1 MSENSIGNSTDS
13 DDSSFNV
20 RVVGRVA
27 ELKDGGEFI
36 VMVFESGDSL
46 SLRKTYIVS
55 VHETDGVTEI
65 VLANGYN
72 VHVYSNKLVEQLNGI
87 LWHINTDSIQ

>member
-1 MSENSIGNSTDS
+1 MSENSIDHSTDS

-20 RVVGRVA
+20 RVVGRVV

-36 VMVFESGDSL
+36 VLIFESGGGL

-55 VHETDGVTEI
+55 VHETTGVTEI

-72 VHVYSNKLVEQLNGI
+72 VHVYTSKLVEQLNGI